1 MPVCSF
7 HQLVNS
13 LIIADSIVLSI
24 STQILSR
31 HVDDFTLVSAFFLFS
46 LGCINMFLGLIF
58 RASAKPK
65 RSIESWKN
73 ESRGALPT
81 HTDSSDTKAQ
91 PSFVVGHNSTYFPN
105 FKAGLDRSS
114 SERGGTYKSL
124 VSYDEKVGYGF
135 GTHGEKAAGLRGF
148 LLRKP
153 QEALPMYMSPPPSL
167 SRNGTKRSSNSSF
180 ESPRHQNHASEGD
193 YSTPRRSPSPHEGRQ
208 VPQFK
213 SSPTAI

>member
-1 MPVCSF
+1 M
-7 HQLVNS
+7 
-13 LIIADSIVLSI
+13 IIADSIVPSI

-46 LGCINMFLGLIF
+46 LGCINIFLGLIF

-65 RSIESWKN
+65 RSIQSWRN
-73 ESRGALPT
+73 ESKGALPT
-81 HTDSSDTKAQ
+81 HINSSDTKAQ
-91 PSFVVGHNSTYFPN
+91 SSFVVGRHSTYFPN
-105 FKAGLDRSS
+105 FKAGLDRGS

-135 GTHGEKAAGLRGF
+135 GTHGEKAAGLKGF

-153 QEALPMYMSPPPSL
+153 QEALPRYMSPPPSL
-167 SRNGTKRSSNSSF
+167 SRNGTKRPSDSSS
-180 ESPRHQNHASEGD
+180 ESPRHQKCDSQASEGD
-193 YSTPRRSPSPHEGRQ
+193 YSTPRRSPSPREGRQ